1 MDKNGQPCFDQRF
14 PEAKGMEGEYYAVS
28 DGSGKWGFADEQG
41 QMFIPCRYEEAYS
54 FSNRLAPV
62 KYAGEW
68 GYINRYG
75 TWIIEPQFSTAYPFL
90 REEVL

>member
-1 MDKNGQPCFDQRF
+1 
-14 PEAKGMEGEYYAVS
+14 
-28 DGSGKWGFADEQG
+28 
-41 QMFIPCRYEEAYS
+41 MFIPCRYEEAYS